1 MRKFIGALLLMLA
14 ACTSAP
20 VSETESE
27 DAIALRA
34 AEIRNQTNADNAKQ
48 IEEIDAATNAEGA
61 ELEVVPVN
69 AQ

>member
-1 MRKFIGALLLMLA
+1 MRKIACATLLMLA

-27 DAIALRA
+27 DGIAKRA
-34 AEIRNQTNADNAKQ
+34 AEIRNQADTDVSKQ
-48 IEEIDAATNAEGA
+48 IEEIDASANAEGA
-61 ELEVVPVN
+61 ELEVAPVN

>member
-27 DAIALRA
+27 DGIAKRA
-34 AEIRNQTNADNAKQ
+34 AEIRNQADTDVSKQ
-48 IEEIDAATNAEGA
+48 IEEIDASANAEGA
-61 ELEVVPVN
+61 ELEVAPVN